1 MLVKCRGGSF
11 RDEKLPRREARNG
24 SSRRLALR
32 DGIDFKQSTSRQSRN
47 LNRRSRRARGAE
59 KLAVNGVHFRK
70 ICHVREEHRRL
81 DNLGKVR
88 TARFQNLAHVRQRL
102 SRFRFDAT
110 FDDFHGFRDE
120 RDAAARVEKAASL
133 VVSFRFRSE
142 RERESKR
149 E

>member
-1 MLVKCRGGSF
+1 
-11 RDEKLPRREARNG
+11 
-24 SSRRLALR
+24 
-32 DGIDFKQSTSRQSRN
+32 
-47 LNRRSRRARGAE
+47 
-59 KLAVNGVHFRK
+59 
-70 ICHVREEHRRL
+70 
-81 DNLGKVR
+81 
-88 TARFQNLAHVRQRL
+88 L

-133 VVSFRFRSE
+133 VVSFRSRE